1 MKKSKFLKKSL
12 AMLLALMLVVA
23 MIPLS
28 AAAVSLPALDYLIVG
43 STKVEVE
50 NGTLNATYPED
61 ATSVSVSTVLDSN
74 VNLYALQKDGTH
86 KDLLNS
92 NGTPSTITLT
102 NYTPDSEDVYTIT
115 LVVES
120 TTSGKYDTDKQEYT
134 LVLTPYTPSS
144 TFGVEKVEVTDASRN
159 AGILGASYDA
169 SKKNVE
175 VTVAYG
181 YDNNAGTIKV
191 TPDEKSRLAS
201 STAGLGVAGMVNV
214 PAEGTTG
221 TFDIY
226 SEGGEKIPWT
236 ITVTEAPVLQSLS
249 VAGHE
254 GVFSDADKDGKNDTI
269 YVNVALDDI
278 KDSLGFVQDNPSL
291 EVTLGAL
298 ANTSLS
304 YNASSSATMT
314 ANKLTS
320 GTKVTFNNLG
330 VVGSKNQV
338 ADDVYIQVQS
348 GDSSSTAIYEYKLV
362 VQVEKTSDT
371 AIMAAYI
378 DEVEA
383 KIDGTNIS
391 AVLDAG
397 ATGAKTL
404 RIHVTKNA
412 TVSGAGLTH
421 ETSLDTAEYDVWA
434 NTSGTNFP
442 AVISV
447 KAPDSLTAVQYTL
460 SYTAASE
467 QTAATMTSFTLQ
479 APDGTQ
485 YGTTIDQVNH
495 TITTVDIPYMTT
507 SIADWTMYAFANEG
521 ARAEYVN
528 ASGTKVKILNNVTKF
543 SGLTGANVGT
553 WNNGNDQ
560 TVGTIRVLSQGSTT
574 TTTDYTLIVKFA
586 DPSKDNTLK
595 SMDLTA
601 LLTSGTGAPT
611 TDRDI
616 VRQHNDTN
624 TFTGKFNTLPDP
636 DEIDFEFAYSQ
647 GSSTHTYYLYDIAT
661 NGGVAYKWDGSNV
674 YELSTPDVNDN
685 SAPINASSFANN
697 NEIIVLP
704 EAVAKKYAANM
715 SGGSAAWSS
724 GDLQYATRYSLN
736 FTNKEASTEG
746 KLNTIKVGDTT
757 LTVDSN
763 GIHGTIP
770 YSMTVAADATGL
782 DEYDAYFLDYTASDY
797 AEVYNKAGKVKMV
810 DDGDTNFDG
819 VAEGVSTTNGKLLF
833 VRNNDAKHTVKVVLI
848 SSTTVNPADPET
860 AALGVWSEDAVSK
873 GVKTGNRTNAY
884 DFDLTWADPGTEAKI
899 TSFKLGNTSG
909 SISGNNINVTLP
921 FGANLMS
928 QLATFTT
935 STGAK
940 VTVGGAEIK
949 SGETLLN
956 VSGPVVL
963 TVQSEDEKVQDKYTL
978 TVKVA
983 EQFSDVQPG
992 AWYYENVMR
1001 AVELGILSGYPD
1013 GTFRPMNTITRR
1025 DFAIMLAQALGHD
1038 NDEAATSPFPD
1049 VSDSDY
1055 GVSSIAYLYD
1065 QQITVGDEKGNF
1077 NPDANITRQEA
1088 AIFLAKAFEATGTT
1102 SETFTDDAKIA
1113 SWAKSFVY
1121 AAKAAGLM
1129 NGDVNGAFRP
1139 TDKLT
1144 RAEAASVMV
1153 NAVDK

>member
-1 MKKSKFLKKSL
+1 
-12 AMLLALMLVVA
+12 MLVVA

-61 ATSVSVSTVLDSN
+61 ATTVSVSTVLDSN
-74 VNLYALQKDGTH
+74 VNLYALQADGTH
-86 KDLLNS
+86 KELLNS
-92 NGTPSTITLT
+92 NGTASSITLT

-134 LVLTPYTPSS
+134 LVLTPYTPST
-144 TFGVEKVEVTDASRN
+144 TFGVEKVEVTDDSRN
-159 AGILGASYDA
+159 EGILGASYDA

-181 YDNNAGTIKV
+181 YDANAGQIRV
-191 TPDEKSRLAS
+191 TPDAKSRLNS

-254 GVFSDADKDGKNDTI
+254 GVFSDENKDGKNDTI
-269 YVNVALDDI
+269 NVTVALDDI
-278 KDSLGFVQDNPSL
+278 KDNLGFVQDHPSL

-304 YNASSSATMT
+304 WSTSGTAGATPGTLT
-314 ANKLTS
+314 AGQGLTS
-320 GTKVTFNNLG
+320 GTKLTFTRLG
-330 VVGSKNQV
+330 VTDGTSNQV
-338 ADDVYIQVQS
+338 ANSVFIQVQS
-348 GDSSSTAIYEYKLV
+348 GDSSSAAIYEYELK
-362 VQVEKTSDT
+362 VQVEKISDT

-378 DEVEA
+378 NDVEA

-397 ATGAKTL
+397 TTGAQPL
-404 RIHVTKNA
+404 RIHVVKNA

-421 ETSLDTAEYDVWA
+421 QTSLDTNEYDVWA
-434 NTSGTNFP
+434 NTSGTSFP

-485 YGTTIDQVNH
+485 YTTTIDQVKH

-521 ARAEYVN
+521 ARAEYVKAGGN
-528 ASGTKVKILNNVTKF
+528 IKIMNNVTKF
-543 SGLTGANVGT
+543 RDLTGANYGST
-553 WNNGNDQ
+553 PWDDGADQ

-601 LLTSGTGAPT
+601 LLTSGPSAPT
-611 TDRDI
+611 SDRDI

-661 NGGVAYKWDGSNV
+661 NGGVAYKWDGSKV

-685 SAPINASSFANN
+685 VNKNTSSFAND

-704 EAVAKKYAANM
+704 EAVAKKYAAAM
-715 SGGSAAWSS
+715 SGGSATWSAT
-724 GDLQYATRYSLN
+724 DLQYATRYSLN

-757 LTVDSN
+757 LIVDSN

-782 DEYDAYFLDYTASDY
+782 DEYDAYFLDYTVSDY
-797 AEVYNKAGKVKMV
+797 AEVYNKAGKIQIV

-819 VAEGVSTTNGKLLF
+819 VAEGASSTNGKLLF

-909 SISGNNINVTLP
+909 TISGNNINVTLP
-921 FGANLMS
+921 FGSNLMS

-935 STGAK
+935 STGAE

-963 TVQSEDEKVQDKYTL
+963 TVKSEDGKVQDKYTL

-983 EQFSDVQPG
+983 EQFSDVQPDD
-992 AWYYENVMR
+992 WFYDNVMR
-1001 AVELGILSGYPD
+1001 AVELGIAKGKGN
-1013 GTFRPMNTITRR
+1013 GTFDPYGQITRR
-1025 DFAIMLAQALGHD
+1025 DFAIMLAQAMGQS
-1038 NDEAATSPFPD
+1038 NDGEAVSPFPD
-1049 VSDSDY
+1049 VADNDY
-1055 GVSSIAYLYD
+1055 GVVSIKYLYD
-1065 QQITVGDEKGNF
+1065 QKITVGDSDGNF
-1077 NPDANITRQEA
+1077 NPDANITRQEV
-1088 AIFLAKAFEATGTT
+1088 AIMLAKAFGATGTT
-1102 SETFTDDAKIA
+1102 DTVFTDDAKIA
-1113 SWAKSFVY
+1113 SWAKDYVY

-1129 NGDVNGAFRP
+1129 NGDTAGTFRP
-1139 TDKLT
+1139 NDSFT
-1144 RAEAASVMV
+1144 RAEAASAMV
-1153 NAVDK
+1153 NAIDK